1 MPIEKLFIPEQRTLC
16 VKLTGDIDHH
26 QAAGY
31 REQLDRLLDEF
42 MPAKMV
48 IDLSAVDFMDSS
60 GLGLVLGRY
69 RIQQARGGSLEV
81 KNPAPR
87 IKQILAM
94 AGVDRYVKI
103 TG

>member
-1 MPIEKLFIPEQRTLC
+1 MAVEKLFIPEQRTLSI
-16 VKLTGDIDHH
+16 KLSGDIDHH

-31 REQLDRLLDEF
+31 REQLDALLDEY
-42 MPAKMV
+42 MPSKVV

-69 RIQQARGGSLEV
+69 RIQQERGGTLEV

-87 IKQILAM
+87 IKQILSM